1 MDYDIGIRGAVI
13 ANNFVCE
20 GWARFTH
27 PRGDIDEAICGV
39 FATDAGTQSDY
50 QKVANPDSRYV
61 EVEKGGDY

>member
-1 MDYDIGIRGAVI
+1 MDCDIGICGAVI

-20 GWARFTH
+20 EWARFTH
-27 PRGDIDEAICGV
+27 SRGDIGEAACGV

-61 EVEKGGDY
+61 EVEKGGGY